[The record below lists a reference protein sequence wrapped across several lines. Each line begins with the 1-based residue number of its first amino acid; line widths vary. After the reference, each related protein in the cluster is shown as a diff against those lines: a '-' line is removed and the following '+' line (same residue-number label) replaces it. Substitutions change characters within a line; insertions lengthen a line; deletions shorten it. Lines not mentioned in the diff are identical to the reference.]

1 MGIMSRLTDTE
12 KRRSLPLS
20 NSGLL
25 MKNHQQKGVIVRTQ
39 VNIGG
44 RGGAD
49 SSEEQ
54 SVCVSIFERFGMP
67 LLIVWTVRF

>member
-1 MGIMSRLTDTE
+1 MSRLTDTE

-49 SSEEQ
+49 SREEQ
-54 SVCVSIFERFGMP
+54 SICVSTFERFGMP
-67 LLIVWTVRF
+67 LLIVWTVGF